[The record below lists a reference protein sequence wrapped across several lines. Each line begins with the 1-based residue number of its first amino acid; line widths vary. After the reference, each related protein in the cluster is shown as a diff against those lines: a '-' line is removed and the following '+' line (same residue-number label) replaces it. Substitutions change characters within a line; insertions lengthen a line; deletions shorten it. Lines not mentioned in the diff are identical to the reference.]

1 MFLKKLAIIN
11 YKSCRDLILNFSDNL
26 PNTFIGRTDSGK
38 TTILKAVGFLLGE
51 KIPPNL
57 TTEGQI
63 SSDISTTIIDIKEYD
78 DIFKKLDLPVFPKED
93 AFSIIIIGIFNKQEG
108 DFEGSFND
116 IASNHLK
123 WSIDSN
129 PKDEFPILIQF
140 NKSNKSG
147 RYFICALDKK
157 DEKLELWNQNQNTL
171 KEHRKKF
178 NVSEEDINNIN
189 QAGRFKN
196 IEVFKAIY
204 NKIDT
209 SIQWSEYDGFNKKDR
224 SVFPSFK
231 YIDWQTITLKG
242 IEELA
247 NAALSSVLEEY
258 DKRLAEEASRI
269 SSEATNRI
277 NLELK
282 SKFDIIRADLASINS
297 INARVFYETKPHVSE
312 ITVEKETSDG
322 FVKLESQG
330 DGIKK
335 RIGFAFI
342 RFAASENIDTTL
354 NLKKHIWAF
363 DEPEAHLYPPE
374 KREFYEL
381 IKQLSRGVFQTFI
394 STHSTVFVDKSR
406 LDTIMQTQLEDKYTK
421 LSTCSSVLDIH
432 NSLGIK
438 NSDFL
443 FYDFFIVGEG
453 TCEKILIPYFYEL
466 FFNRSVWEDSI
477 QVIDL
482 GGESFWT
489 ENKKLFEQI
498 LTNFKDP
505 KECVFYLLDR
515 DTNTQGSNVFL
526 VGKYSIEDSIDD
538 SYWIKLVDDHCG
550 VKLTQEDLYEI
561 RNKLGPSAEN
571 KFEKLLRDKV
581 FNTKSKKYHLPSKT
595 SCAKYMRDYIKDA
608 SGIPKDIVKLFE
620 SIQRRQV

>member
-38 TTILKAVGFLLGE
+38 TTILKALGFLLGE

-178 NVSEEDINNIN
+178 NVSEEDINNVN

-209 SIQWSEYDGFNKKDR
+209 SIQWSEYDGFGKKDR

-231 YIDWQTITLKG
+231 YMDWQ
-242 IEELA
+242 
-247 NAALSSVLEEY
+247 NLS
-258 DKRLAEEASRI
+258 
-269 SSEATNRI
+269 
-277 NLELK
+277 
-282 SKFDIIRADLASINS
+282 
-297 INARVFYETKPHVSE
+297 
-312 ITVEKETSDG
+312 
-322 FVKLESQG
+322 
-330 DGIKK
+330 
-335 RIGFAFI
+335 
-342 RFAASENIDTTL
+342 
-354 NLKKHIWAF
+354 
-363 DEPEAHLYPPE
+363 
-374 KREFYEL
+374 
-381 IKQLSRGVFQTFI
+381 
-394 STHSTVFVDKSR
+394 
-406 LDTIMQTQLEDKYTK
+406 
-421 LSTCSSVLDIH
+421 
-432 NSLGIK
+432 
-438 NSDFL
+438 
-443 FYDFFIVGEG
+443 FF
-453 TCEKILIPYFYEL
+453 
-466 FFNRSVWEDSI
+466 
-477 QVIDL
+477 
-482 GGESFWT
+482 
-489 ENKKLFEQI
+489 
-498 LTNFKDP
+498 
-505 KECVFYLLDR
+505 
-515 DTNTQGSNVFL
+515 
-526 VGKYSIEDSIDD
+526 
-538 SYWIKLVDDHCG
+538 
-550 VKLTQEDLYEI
+550 
-561 RNKLGPSAEN
+561 
-571 KFEKLLRDKV
+571 
-581 FNTKSKKYHLPSKT
+581 
-595 SCAKYMRDYIKDA
+595 
-608 SGIPKDIVKLFE
+608 
-620 SIQRRQV
+620 